1 MILNIIL
8 IVIGFLF
15 LIKGADWLVGG
26 ASGLAKKHHVSDLI
40 IGLTIVA
47 FGTSFPELVVNS
59 VASFDKHSD
68 IVFGNVIGSNNFNL
82 FVILGIASLISP
94 ITVHRSMIKK
104 EIPFSLA
111 ITVLLILLS
120 NALLGQKENIISRL
134 DAFVLLL
141 FFFIFIY
148 YTFKQSKNDEVV
160 ELVPTVSMNTAK
172 IGSFIIFGLGLLIAG
187 GRLVVTNAE
196 IIAQGFGVSEKVIAL
211 TIVAAGTSLPELVT
225 SVVAALKKNSDMAI
239 GNVIGSN
246 IFNILFIL
254 SVSGLI
260 HPVTYITTFNREM
273 TLLTGGT
280 ILLIL
285 FMFIHNR
292 NKIDRW
298 QGAVLLGIFV
308 AYTVFMIQQD
318 L

>member
-26 ASGLAKKHHVSDLI
+26 ASGLAKKHHVSDLV

-47 FGTSFPELVVNS
+47 FGTSAPELAVNS
-59 VASFDKHSD
+59 VASFDKRSE
-68 IVFGNVIGSNNFNL
+68 IVFGNIIGSNNFNL
-82 FVILGIASLISP
+82 FIILGIASLIFP

-111 ITVLLILLS
+111 ITVFLILLS
-120 NALLGQKENIISRL
+120 NAVLGQKENVLSRL

-141 FFFIFIY
+141 LFFIFIY
-148 YTFKQSKNDEVV
+148 YTFKQTKNDEVV
-160 ELVPTVSMNTAK
+160 ESVPTVPINTSK
-172 IGSFIIFGLGLLIAG
+172 IWSFIIFGLGLLIAG

-196 IIAQGFGVSEKVIAL
+196 NIAQGFGVSEKIIAL

-225 SVVAALKKNSDMAI
+225 SVVAAWKKNSDMAI

-260 HPVTYITTFNREM
+260 HPISYMTTFNREM
-273 TLLTGGT
+273 ILLTGGT
-280 ILLIL
+280 VLLIL

-298 QGAVLLGIFV
+298 QGAILLGVFV